1 MKRIYIIVCLG
12 VITSLCSVVS
22 GQDSL
27 KIKTGFTE
35 INQEVSATAAGSIIP
50 GDILKYDNIRSV
62 ADAIT
67 GRMAGMMGSDNLRG
81 IGTVLFVADGV
92 PRDPAFININD
103 IEQITVLKDV
113 HAAILYG
120 NSGAKGVVIITTKH
134 GSEKNKGIRVWGDY
148 GIAQPRALPQ
158 YLPTADYMEN
168 YNIARINDGMGA
180 QYSDETIENF
190 RYGKSY
196 RYPSIDY
203 YSDELLKKQKT
214 FSNVGINLSGGSGIA
229 SYYSSIIWDRQD
241 NLLKIGSNN
250 FQANAFNFRG
260 NVELKISNRIKTSI
274 DAVAYFSEESKPLI
288 NGGAS
293 DYWTEAANLRPDRF
307 APLIPIGVIDPEVSL
322 LQAHKLDI
330 QGKYLPGGT
339 LGVMTNPIADI
350 WLAGQRQDVVR
361 DLSFANKI
369 DFDLGGLTE
378 GLALHTNISFDFF
391 STYNQYVQNSYSVY
405 EPVWDTGQDKVID
418 LKKFGEDARSGT
430 QQIGATSGQRRIG
443 IYLMLD
449 YHRTFGEAHHL
460 SGNLLGYTNH
470 LYSTAS
476 IQRDQNTNLGLRL
489 AYDYGHRYIAD
500 FSAAGVRSIKLH
512 KGNRTAFSPSLALAW
527 VVSNEKFMA
536 GAAWLD
542 HLKLRVSGGMMH
554 TDAAMDYFLY
564 ESFYVTT
571 PAAFYWVDRSRS
583 REGIIPGFDANE
595 QLYFEKRKDV
605 NLGVEG
611 SLFKHSLSFEANGFI
626 NRRAN
631 LVTRTQAL
639 YPSYYENYAPYEN
652 YGVEDYRGFEAG
664 LQYRRKWGDFDAS
677 IGGNIL
683 YATSKVVQRS
693 EIYADSYRYRTGNPV
708 DAIWGLEADGFHA
721 DAGEIAAGAIP
732 AFGAV
737 QPGDI
742 RYIDRNY
749 DDVVNDDD
757 EKMIGRSQAPWS
769 FGVNLKLSFKRF
781 TLFASGT
788 GRQGASGMLSSSYYW
803 AQGDSKYS
811 TCMLNHWTED
821 TEYSATYP
829 RLSAQ
834 ANNNN
839 FRSSTFWLYRNDYF
853 NINRIQLTYDVP
865 IKEGNKLSLRSL
877 SIFVNVINVLTFSPS
892 KDILLL
898 NIGTEPQYRTFS
910 IGLKTLF

>member
-1 MKRIYIIVCLG
+1 VKRIYIIVFLG
-12 VITSLCSVVS
+12 VITNLSSVVS

-35 INQEVSATAAGSIIP
+35 INPEASATAAGSIIP
-50 GDILKYDNIRSV
+50 DDILAYDNIRSV
-62 ADAIT
+62 ADAVT
-67 GRMAGMMGSDNLRG
+67 GRMTGMTGSDNLRG
-81 IGTVLFVADGV
+81 IGTVLFVVDGV

-120 NSGAKGVVIITTKH
+120 NSGASGVVLITTKH
-134 GSEKNKGIRVWGDY
+134 GSGKNKEIRVWGDY

-158 YLPTADYMEN
+158 YLSTADYMEN
-168 YNIARINDGMGA
+168 YNIARINDGMEA
-180 QYSDETIENF
+180 PYSDETIENF

-203 YSDELLKKQKT
+203 YSDEFLKKQKT

-241 NLLKIGSNN
+241 NLLKIGSTN
-250 FQANAFNFRG
+250 FQTNAFNFRG
-260 NVELKISNRIKTSI
+260 NVALEVSNRIKTSI

-307 APLIPIGVIDPEVSL
+307 ASFIPIGIIDPEVAL

-339 LGVMTNPIADI
+339 LDVMTNPIADI
-350 WLAGQRQDVVR
+350 WLAGQRQDVIR

-378 GLALHTNISFDFF
+378 GLALHTNISFDIF
-391 STYNQYVQNSYSVY
+391 STCNQYVQNRYSVY
-405 EPVWDTGQDKVID
+405 EPVWDAGQDKVID
-418 LKKFGEDARSGT
+418 LKKFGEDARSGI

-449 YHRTFGEAHHL
+449 YHRTFGGIHHL
-460 SGNLLGYTNH
+460 SGNLLGYTTH

-476 IQRDQNTNLGLRL
+476 IQRDQNTNLGLCL
-489 AYDYGHRYIAD
+489 AYDYGHRYIVD
-500 FSAAGVRSIKLH
+500 FSAAEVRSIKLH

-527 VVSNEKFMA
+527 VMSNENFMA
-536 GAAWLD
+536 DATWIDL
-542 HLKLRVSGGMMH
+542 LKVRASAGMMH
-554 TDAAMDYFLY
+554 TDASMGYFLY
-564 ESFYVTT
+564 ESAYVTS
-571 PAAFYWVDRSRS
+571 PVPFYWSDRSRS
-583 REGIIPGFDANE
+583 REGIMPGFNANE

-605 NLGVEG
+605 NIGVEG
-611 SLFKHSLSFEANGFI
+611 SLFKRTLLFEANGFI
-626 NRRAN
+626 NRGAD
-631 LVTRTQAL
+631 LVTRALAL
-639 YPSYYENYAPYEN
+639 YPGYYESYASYEN
-652 YGVEDYRGFEAG
+652 YGIEDHRGFEVG
-664 LQYRRKWGDFDAS
+664 LQYRQKWGDFDAS

-693 EIYADSYRYRTGNPV
+693 EIYADSYRYRTGKPV
-708 DAIWGLEADGFHA
+708 DAIWGLVADGCYA
-721 DAGEIAAGAIP
+721 DDIAEGAIP

-742 RYIDRNY
+742 RYIDQNY

-757 EKMIGRSQAPWS
+757 EKMIGRSQAPRS
-769 FGVNLKLSFKRF
+769 FGVNLKLSFKGF
-781 TLFASGT
+781 TLFALGT
-788 GRQGASGMLSSSYYW
+788 GRNGASGILSSSYYW

-811 TCMLNHWTED
+811 TYMLNHWTED

-829 RLSAQ
+829 RLSSQ

-839 FRSSTFWLYRNDYF
+839 FRSSTFWLYKNDYF
-853 NINRIQLTYDVP
+853 SIDRIQLTYDVP
-865 IKEGNKLSLRSL
+865 IKAGNKLSLRNL
-877 SIFVNVINVLTFSPS
+877 SVFVNAVHVFTFSPS

-910 IGLKTLF
+910 VGLKTLF